1 MLPPGMGA
9 AHNRDDPDQA
19 WERRAG
25 TFDYRSMRLYLLALF
40 DQSGRIV
47 DHRRLQAASVS
58 LALAHANRRLCSLLK
73 RAGRSRID
81 PHGRMDVLDENG
93 MPVARVY
100 CRDAL
105 HSMS

>member
-1 MLPPGMGA
+1 MGA

-19 WERRAG
+19 RERRAG
-25 TFDYRSMRLYLLALF
+25 TFDYRFMRLYLLALF

-47 DHRRLQAASVS
+47 DHRRLQAASLS

-81 PHGRMDVLDENG
+81 PRGRMDVLDENG